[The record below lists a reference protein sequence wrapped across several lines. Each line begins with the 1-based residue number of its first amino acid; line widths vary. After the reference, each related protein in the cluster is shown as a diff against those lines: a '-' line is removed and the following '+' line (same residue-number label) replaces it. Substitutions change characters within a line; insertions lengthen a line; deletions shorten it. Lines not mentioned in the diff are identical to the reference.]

1 MYRGG
6 DLNPK
11 NLKNLFKRSDPTEV
25 DIDPT
30 PIAHRVPA
38 TWWIPGLI
46 ASIILSCA
54 LLATQF
60 TMNVGEAILAL
71 LLGFLFSFIGVQSSA
86 ATDINPVGTIAK
98 ASQLVFGGVAK
109 GTGDALK
116 PAQTLNLLGGTIA
129 AGTAAQ
135 ATDMTGDLKT
145 GWLLGAKPRVQ
156 FIAQLAGSVTA
167 IFLNVGLYILFTTA
181 SPCIM

>member
-1 MYRGG
+1 MFQGG
-6 DLNPK
+6 HLNPK
-11 NLKNLFKRSDPTEV
+11 NIFRKADPDAV
-25 DIDPT
+25 DSDPT

-38 TWWIPGLI
+38 TWWVPGLI
-46 ASIILSCA
+46 ASIIVSCA

-86 ATDINPVGTIAK
+86 ATDINPVSTIAK
-98 ASQLVFGGVAK
+98 ASQLVFGGVSK
-109 GTGDALK
+109 GTGDVLK
-116 PAQTLNLLGGTIA
+116 DAQRLNLIGGTVA
-129 AGTAAQ
+129 AGAAAQ
-135 ATDMTGDLKT
+135 AVDMTGDLKT

-156 FIAQLAGSVTA
+156 FIAQLVGSVA
-167 IFLNVGLYILFTTA
+167 AVFLNVGLYILFTTA